1 MRMAKGLGRD
11 GDASLAP
18 PRLTRAKHRP
28 GHYAVAMNRSSQ
40 NALTLGW
47 TFFRQW
53 LKNPLGVAAI
63 SPSSPQLA
71 RQMMSELPRGAK
83 RVIELGG
90 GTGVFTQALLDHG
103 IAPADLLVLE
113 LNEEL
118 HQHLQKHFPTVQVA
132 CADARDL
139 GEVALARGFGPD
151 APADAVISGLG
162 LLSMPKATQQAILG
176 AAFDAMQPQ
185 GRFVQFTYG
194 PANPVAREVIESL
207 DLNARR
213 GSFTWW
219 NVPPATVYVY
229 SRRVSKA
236 IAPRS
241 MR

>member
-1 MRMAKGLGRD
+1 MA
-11 GDASLAP
+11 P
-18 PRLTRAKHRP
+18 Q
-28 GHYAVAMNRSSQ
+28 NN
-40 NALTLGW
+40 NALAHGW

-71 RQMMSELPRGAK
+71 RQMMSELPRGAR

-139 GEVALARGFGPD
+139 GDVAAARGFGPD

-162 LLSMPKATQQAILG
+162 LLSMPKATQQAILT
-176 AAFDAMQPQ
+176 AAFDVMQPQ

-194 PANPVAREVIESL
+194 PANPVAKEVIEAL

-229 SRRVSKA
+229 SRRVSRA